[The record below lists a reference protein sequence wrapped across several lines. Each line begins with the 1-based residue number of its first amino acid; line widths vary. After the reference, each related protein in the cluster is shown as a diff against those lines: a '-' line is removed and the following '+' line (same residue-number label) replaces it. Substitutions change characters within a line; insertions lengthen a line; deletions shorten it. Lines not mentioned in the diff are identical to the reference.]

1 MKNIDGLTVKQKEN
15 NNMNDREKA
24 MALVNAYFDG
34 KDIIM
39 KDPARGVPDWVS
51 VRHPEYWSYLTMF
64 CKNVNKYKIIEE
76 CQELNQSQEN

>member
-64 CKNVNKYKIIEE
+64 CKNVNKYKIVEDNE
-76 CQELNQSQEN
+76 HN

>member
-1 MKNIDGLTVKQKEN
+1 MES
-15 NNMNDREKA
+15 DREKA
-24 MALVNAYFDG
+24 HALIDAYFDG

-64 CKNVNKYKIIEE
+64 CRNVNKYKIIDNEDSE
-76 CQELNQSQEN
+76 RDIQG

>member
-1 MKNIDGLTVKQKEN
+1 MVKQKEN
-15 NNMNDREKA
+15 NNMNEREKA
-24 MALVNAYFDG
+24 IALVNAYFDG

-64 CKNVNKYKIIEE
+64 CKNVHKYKIVEE
-76 CQELNQSQEN
+76 CQEVNQNQEK

>member
-1 MKNIDGLTVKQKEN
+1 MVKQKEN

-24 MALVNAYFDG
+24 IALVNAYFDG

-64 CKNVNKYKIIEE
+64 CKNVNKYKIVEE
-76 CQELNQSQEN
+76 CQEVNQNQEK

>member
-1 MKNIDGLTVKQKEN
+1 MEN
-15 NNMNDREKA
+15 NREKA
-24 MALVNAYFDG
+24 HALIDAFFDG

-39 KDPARGVPDWVS
+39 KDPDAGVPDWLS

-76 CQELNQSQEN
+76 CQSVNQNQEKQ

>member
-1 MKNIDGLTVKQKEN
+1 MES
-15 NNMNDREKA
+15 DREKA
-24 MALVNAYFDG
+24 IALVNAYFDG

-64 CKNVNKYKIIEE
+64 CKNVHKYNSSPLEVWVSG
-76 CQELNQSQEN
+76 LNQSPYQIGE